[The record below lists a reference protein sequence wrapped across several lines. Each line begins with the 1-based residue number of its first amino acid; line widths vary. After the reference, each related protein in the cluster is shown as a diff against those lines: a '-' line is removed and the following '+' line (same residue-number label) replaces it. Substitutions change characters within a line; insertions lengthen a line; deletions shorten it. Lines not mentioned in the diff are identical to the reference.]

1 MEITKNAFVGSK
13 MATAKAEFEARLSS
27 INATVAN
34 AVLQG
39 QMQSVDYALYVTRAM
54 GAESTVDLFKSGDAE
69 EVGLTNISKR
79 QLEANTYM
87 LVTHIQLLS
96 AVGTAHDDDALKA
109 AAYGQITNLIANGE
123 FELKSNATVLIPRV
137 SNEVFRQPAGNGKL
151 AGDWQ
156 LECPKML
163 VPLTN
168 IDAKIYTLTAC
179 PDHTMIKLVLH
190 GVKTHRAYARANL
203 TKPTEIPEPQ
213 SDIVVAVWV
222 SFKKLILKIREELA
236 KNKRTKCFTQFHHRL
251 TR

>member
-1 MEITKNAFVGSK
+1 MEVTKNAFVGSK

-27 INATVAN
+27 INATVAQ
-34 AVLQG
+34 AVLAG

-54 GAESTVDLFKSGDAE
+54 GTESTVDLFKSGDAE

-96 AVGTAHDDDALKA
+96 AVEAGANDDTAEDKMKKA
-109 AAYGQITNLIANGE
+109 QYGQITNLIANGE

-137 SNEVFRQPAGNGKL
+137 SNEVFRQPAGHGKL

-168 IDAKIYTLTAC
+168 IDAKIYTPTAC
-179 PDHTMIKLVLH
+179 PANTLIKLVLH
-190 GVKTHRAYARANL
+190 GVKTHRA
-203 TKPTEIPEPQ
+203 
-213 SDIVVAVWV
+213 
-222 SFKKLILKIREELA
+222 
-236 KNKRTKCFTQFHHRL
+236 
-251 TR
+251 

>member
-1 MEITKNAFVGSK
+1 MEVTKNAFVGSK

-27 INATVAN
+27 INATVAQ
-34 AVLQG
+34 AVLAG
-39 QMQSVDYALYVTRAM
+39 QMQSVDYALYVVRSM

-96 AVGTAHDDDALKA
+96 AVGDGGADEDKQKA
-109 AAYGQITNLIANGE
+109 ANYGQITNLIANGE

-168 IDAKIYTLTAC
+168 IDAKIYTPTAC
-179 PDHTMIKLVLH
+179 PANTIIKLVLH
-190 GVKTHRAYARANL
+190 GVKTHRA
-203 TKPTEIPEPQ
+203 
-213 SDIVVAVWV
+213 
-222 SFKKLILKIREELA
+222 
-236 KNKRTKCFTQFHHRL
+236 
-251 TR
+251 